1 MFMFYLCTSHMV
13 DCISSSSPLLIPVHS
28 FFIVN
33 NFLSRLQ
40 NAAATAAEIVK
51 VIQKTEAEFQSSLES
66 SYNQMR

>member
-1 MFMFYLCTSHMV
+1 MGTLYR
-13 DCISSSSPLLIPVHS
+13 LLIHFPFV
-28 FFIVN
+28 
-33 NFLSRLQ
+33 Q